1 MRWQWI
7 VNAWNRPPATSN
19 YHLHDNDKWIL
30 PVEYVQAE
38 VQDVT
43 LHYSKYTL
51 SNEIMEMKCDN

>member
-7 VNAWNRPPATSN
+7 VNAWNRPLSASSF
-19 YHLHDNDKWIL
+19 HLHDNDKWIF
-30 PVEYVQAE
+30 PVEHGQAE
-38 VQDVT
+38 VQDIT